1 MNRVAGI
8 GTSLV
13 LIAAGAIMAFAV
25 SVQTDGFNVNTIGWI
40 LMAVGA
46 VGLIVSI
53 IVGTASA
60 STGGVTYVD
69 RTVVER
75 EPVRERIVRTR
86 SALSWSHS
94 PPTAYSCLS
103 GAGHAF
109 LSTTKGGGHVHRR
122 RTVMLILI
130 IIVVV
135 LLLR

>member
-1 MNRVAGI
+1 MATASRTTHFTEVGVFINILAGMRRRAPHGAEPEEAMNRVAGI

-75 EPVRERIVRTR
+75 EPVRERIVERDR
-86 SALSWSHS
+86 L
-94 PPTAYSCLS
+94 
-103 GAGHAF
+103 
-109 LSTTKGGGHVHRR
+109 
-122 RTVMLILI
+122 
-130 IIVVV
+130 
-135 LLLR
+135 